1 LKVETFT
8 VGEFQENT
16 YLLVDEASKRAALI
30 DPGGEPDRIIEA
42 IEKSGAELDAIW
54 ITHAHVDHVGAI
66 APIKRR
72 WNVPV
77 YLHAKDRRLYEA
89 AGIQAQL
96 YGIPFEEPPPPEREF
111 ADGQS
116 IQLGQIRLSVMHVPG
131 HAPGHVVLYGN
142 GVAFVGDCIFAGSIG
157 RTDLPFSNP
166 SDLTASLE
174 RIAAL
179 PPATV
184 LYPGHGMST
193 TIMEERES
201 NPFLNGSARVLQ
213 S

>member
-8 VGEFQENT
+8 VGEFQENS
-16 YLLVDEASKRAALI
+16 YLLVDEASGRAALV
-30 DPGGEPDRIIEA
+30 DPGGEPDRIIKA
-42 IEKSGAELDAIW
+42 IEESGAELDAIW

-77 YLHAKDRRLYEA
+77 YLHAKDRRLYDA

-96 YGIPFEEPPPPEREF
+96 YGIPFEEPPAPDKEF
-111 ADGQS
+111 VEGQN
-116 IQLGQIRLSVMHVPG
+116 IQLGGIKLAVMHVPG

-142 GVAFVGDCIFAGSIG
+142 GIAFVGDCIFAGSIG

-166 SDLTASLE
+166 ADLTASLE

-184 LYPGHGMST
+184 LYPVTGCQ
-193 TIMEERES
+193 
-201 NPFLNGSARVLQ
+201 PL
-213 S
+213 

>member
-16 YLLVDEASKRAALI
+16 YLLVDEEAKRAALI
-30 DPGGEPDRIIEA
+30 DPGGEPERIIKA

-96 YGIPFEEPPPPEREF
+96 YGIPFEEPPPPDREF
-111 ADGQS
+111 VDGQS
-116 IQLGQIRLSVMHVPG
+116 IQLGRIRLSVMHVPG
-131 HAPGHVVLYGN
+131 HAPGHVVLYGS
-142 GVAFVGDCIFAGSIG
+142 GIAFVGDCIFAGSIG

-166 SDLTASLE
+166 SDLSASLE

-193 TIMEERES
+193 TVMEERES

>member
-1 LKVETFT
+1 MKVETFT
-8 VGEFQENT
+8 VGEFQENS
-16 YLLVDEASKRAALI
+16 YLIVDEASGRAALV
-30 DPGGEPDRIIEA
+30 DPGGEPDRILEA
-42 IEKSGAELDAIW
+42 IEESGAELDAIW

-77 YLHAKDRRLYEA
+77 YLHAKDRRLYDA

-96 YGIPFEEPPPPEREF
+96 YGIPFEEPPPPDKEF
-111 ADGQS
+111 VEGQN
-116 IQLGQIRLSVMHVPG
+116 IQLGGIKLSVMHVPG

-142 GVAFVGDCIFAGSIG
+142 GIAFVGDCIFAGSIG

-166 SDLTASLE
+166 ADLTASLE

-193 TIMEERES
+193 TVMEERES
-201 NPFLNGSARVLQ
+201 NPFLNGSARVVQ